1 MVITGDRRYAAITAA
16 PSIKGGVVRAVS
28 VECGWSWVGKRGSDK
43 YFQQA
48 QYPIRARFDTGEP
61 PAKEALKISEELL
74 STSLPVSR
82 PSSPF
87 TPFRTLSGNQ
97 VCRCCGVISL
107 QLPLRITERFGALGA
122 A

>member
-48 QYPIRARFDTGEP
+48 QYPIRARFVHYGEP
-61 PAKEALKISEELL
+61 PLKRRLL
-74 STSLPVSR
+74 GFQEK
-82 PSSPF
+82 SS
-87 TPFRTLSGNQ
+87 
-97 VCRCCGVISL
+97 
-107 QLPLRITERFGALGA
+107 
-122 A
+122 